1 MASITSVELNFLV
14 FRYLQESGFT
24 HAAFALGYE
33 AGINKCPIDGNL
45 VPPGA
50 LITFVQ
56 KGLQYL
62 EMEANLNNSD
72 ADVDEDFSFIQ
83 PMDLIT
89 KDVNELQR
97 MVKEKRKS
105 LRKDREKESEKERD
119 RERKK
124 GRDNR
129 RLDREK
135 DHVKDGERKEKDE
148 KSGTEKD
155 EKGGRERGEKS
166 GKEREGKAGKERDD
180 KARKEKDEKMG
191 RGDEHP
197 PKEREVKAAK
207 DREPRPV
214 KEKEEKSGKEK
225 EEKPVKEKE
234 EKLGKERDDKT
245 GKEGDDK
252 VGKEREER
260 AKSHDG
266 PSEKVKVV
274 EQEEKSTVNHE
285 DSGACPDPEPMDIC
299 PSTMLVEREISS
311 SDVTILEG
319 HLSEVCACAWS
330 PSGSLLASGSGDST
344 ARIWTISDKG
354 SSSTSQNGSADVV
367 LKHVKGKTNEKSKDV
382 TTLDW
387 NGEGTLLATGSYD
400 GQARIWSTNGEL
412 KSTLTRHKGP
422 IFSLKWNRKGDYLL
436 TGSCDKTAIVW
447 DVKAEEP
454 KQQFE
459 FHTGP
464 TLDVDW
470 RNNVSFATSST
481 DNMIYVCKIG
491 ENNPIKTFAGH
502 QGEVNCVKWDPTGTL
517 LASCSDDNTA
527 KIWSMRQDSYVHDL
541 KEHLKEIYT
550 IRWSPTGP
558 GTSNPNHQLVLASAS
573 FDSTVKIWDVE
584 QGKLVHSLNGHREA
598 VYSVAF
604 SPNGEYLASGSF
616 DRSLHVWSLK
626 EGKIVKTYSGN
637 GGIFEV
643 CWNKDG
649 DKIAACFAN
658 NTVCVLDFRM

>member
-1 MASITSVELNFLV
+1 MSSISSVELNFLV
-14 FRYLQESGFT
+14 FRYLHESGFT

-33 AGINKCPIDGNL
+33 AGINKSPIDGNL

-62 EMEANLNNSD
+62 EMEVNLNNSD

-89 KDVNELQR
+89 KDVNELRR

-105 LRKDREKESEKERD
+105 LRKDREKDSEERD
-119 RERKK
+119 RERKR

-129 RLDREK
+129 RQIREK
-135 DHVKDGERKEKDE
+135 DLVKDVEVKEKDE
-148 KSGTEKD
+148 KTV
-155 EKGGRERGEKS
+155 
-166 GKEREGKAGKERDD
+166 
-180 KARKEKDEKMG
+180 KEKDEKIG
-191 RGDEHP
+191 RERDEKFV
-197 PKEREVKAAK
+197 KERNEKF
-207 DREPRPV
+207 V
-214 KEKEEKSGKEK
+214 KERD
-225 EEKPVKEKE
+225 VKV
-234 EKLGKERDDKT
+234 GKERDV
-245 GKEGDDK
+245 K
-252 VGKEREER
+252 VGKEREKKTGKER
-260 AKSHDG
+260 DEKGVREREEKPIKEREENSIKEREEKSAKEENPGKEREKSGSERDDKANDEKDEKSKLHDG
-266 PSEKVKVV
+266 PSDNEKVV
-274 EQEEKSTVNHE
+274 EQEEKPTVKHDE
-285 DSGACPDPEPMDIC
+285 TSACPDPEPMDIS
-299 PSTMLVEREISS
+299 PSAVFMPREISNA
-311 SDVTILEG
+311 DVTILEG
-319 HLSEVCACAWS
+319 HTSEVCACAWS

-344 ARIWTISDKG
+344 ARIWTIGTKG
-354 SSSTSQNGSADVV
+354 TSLQNGSADVV

-387 NGEGTLLATGSYD
+387 NGDGSLLATGSYD
-400 GQARIWSTNGEL
+400 GQARIWSINGDL

-436 TGSCDKTAIVW
+436 SGSCDKTAIVW
-447 DVKAEEP
+447 DVKTQEP

-481 DNMIYVCKIG
+481 DTMIYVCKIG
-491 ENNPIKTFAGH
+491 ETSPIKTFAGH

-527 KIWSMRQDSYVHDL
+527 KIWSMKQDNYVHDL

-558 GTSNPNHQLVLASAS
+558 ATNNPNQQLLLASAS

-584 QGKLVHSLNGHREA
+584 HGKLVHSLNGHREA